1 MTPDEATSFPID
13 LKTHC
18 GYVYCLTFPN
28 GKKYIGQCTRKWRH
42 RWSLHKYNKSC
53 CKAVHSA
60 ILKYGSANVQWEILS
75 YADSKEELNFIESD
89 YIRKLNTIAPNG
101 YNLKTKDTRTV
112 YSESTLIKMAISQ
125 TIISNKKKG
134 VILSKE
140 EAWNKHKEKMLK
152 KLSQPRYSQAIDTGI
167 NRLSYI
173 TSLRETNICLR
184 SSDYTYYI
192 RSKDPVWSG
201 ELHKKLSDKAR
212 ARGFIGCIRKPV
224 ICYETKEWFSCA
236 PDVTRKYPHLSETK
250 VYECCN
256 ERRKSARGL
265 HFYYANISEDKL
277 QSLIQHWNSE
287 KIQHCRK
294 VQCLDTGIVYDSVH
308 AAKRETGCYHIEA
321 VCRGKRKADHGL
333 HWAYV

>member
-112 YSESTLIKMAISQ
+112 YSESTLIKMSISQ

-134 VILSKE
+134 IILSKE
-140 EAWNKHKEKMLK
+140 DAWNKHKEKMLK
-152 KLSQPRYSQAIDTGI
+152 KLSQPRYSQASDTGI
-167 NRLSYI
+167 NIISYI
-173 TSLRETNICLR
+173 TSLHRNEIFIKSHIYRHSEKTKIEGISPEVRAKLKIAARRR
-184 SSDYTYYI
+184 SSK
-192 RSKDPVWSG
+192 RLV
-201 ELHKKLSDKAR
+201 
-212 ARGFIGCIRKPV
+212 
-224 ICYETKEWFSCA
+224 CYETGEIFACI
-236 PDVTRKYPHLSETK
+236 PDVVEKYTHLNRTK
-250 VYECCN
+250 ISACCTG
-256 ERRKSARGL
+256 RCKSTHGM
-265 HFYYANISEDKL
+265 HFYYVDTPKDRL
-277 QSLIQHWNSE
+277 QHLINYWNSP
-287 KIQHCRK
+287 IQQPQQRRK

-308 AAKRETGCYHIEA
+308 AAKRETGCHHIEA